1 MSSRALRRLQDDNAL
16 LESLLSN
23 SNANKM
29 TSGKSTAGNILKR
42 ENIFSMMDNVRDS
55 DNSTDE
61 GQISE
66 QDEEAAVAGERDTQ
80 SNAQPKRITLA
91 SKSSRRKKNKK
102 AKRKQKNHTA
112 EAAKDKGS
120 DDDDDDDDDE
130 EFDKIIQ
137 QFKKTDIL
145 KYGKTK
151 NDDTNEEGFFTAS
164 EPEEASSQ
172 PWKSFLSLE
181 SDPGFT
187 KFPISCLRH
196 SCKFFQNDFKKL
208 DPHTEFKLLFDDIS
222 PESLEDIDSMT
233 STPVSPQQLK
243 QIQRLKRLIRNWGGK
258 DHRLAPNGPGMHP
271 QHLKFTKIR
280 DDWIPTQR
288 GELSMK
294 LLSSD
299 DLLDWQL
306 WERPLDWKDVIQNDV
321 SQWQKFISFY
331 KFEPLNSDLSKKSMM
346 DFYLSVIVHPD
357 HEALINLISSKFP
370 YHVPGLLQV
379 ALIFIRQGDRSNTNG
394 LLQRALF
401 VFDRALKANI
411 IFDSLNCQLPY
422 IYFFNRQFYLAI
434 FRYIQS
440 LAQRGVIGTASEW
453 TKVLWS
459 LSPLEDPLGCRYF
472 LDHYFLL
479 NNDYQYIIELSNSP
493 LMNCY
498 KQWNTLG
505 FSLAVVLSF
514 LRINE
519 MSSARNA
526 LLKAF
531 KHHPLQ
537 LSELFKEKLLG
548 DHALTKD
555 LSIDGHLAENLELK
569 AYMARFPLLW
579 NRNEEV
585 TFLHDEMSSIL
596 QDYHRGNVTID
607 SNDGQDHNNINNLQS
622 PFFIAG
628 IPINLLRF
636 AILSEES
643 SVMAAIPSFIWSDN
657 EVYEF
662 DVLPPMPT
670 SKESIEVVENIKTF
684 INEKDLAVLQAERMQ
699 DEDLLNQIRQISLQQ
714 YIHENEESNENEG

>member
-29 TSGKSTAGNILKR
+29 TSGKSTAGNIQKR
-42 ENIFSMMDNVRDS
+42 ENIFSMMNNVRDS

-61 GQISE
+61 GQMSE
-66 QDEEAAVAGERDTQ
+66 QDEEAAAAGERDTQ
-80 SNAQPKRITLA
+80 SNGQPKRITLA

-120 DDDDDDDDDE
+120 DDDDDDE

-137 QFKKTDIL
+137 QFKETDIL

-555 LSIDGHLAENLELK
+555 LSIDGHSAENLELK

>member
-29 TSGKSTAGNILKR
+29 TSGKSTAGNIQKR
-42 ENIFSMMDNVRDS
+42 ENIFSMMNNVRDS

-61 GQISE
+61 GRMSE
-66 QDEEAAVAGERDTQ
+66 QDEEAAAAGERDTQ
-80 SNAQPKRITLA
+80 SNGQPKRITLA

-120 DDDDDDDDDE
+120 DDDDDDE

-379 ALIFIRQGDRSNTNG
+379 ALIFIRQGDRSSTNG

-555 LSIDGHLAENLELK
+555 LSIDGHSAENLELK

>member
-29 TSGKSTAGNILKR
+29 TSGKSTAGNIQKR

-120 DDDDDDDDDE
+120 DDDDDDE

-519 MSSARNA
+519 MSSAHNA

-585 TFLHDEMSSIL
+585 TFLHDELSSIL

>member
-29 TSGKSTAGNILKR
+29 TSGKSTAGNIQKR

-66 QDEEAAVAGERDTQ
+66 QDEEAAVAGERNTQ

-120 DDDDDDDDDE
+120 DDDDDDE

>member
-16 LESLLSN
+16 LESLLSS
-23 SNANKM
+23 SNANRM
-29 TSGKSTAGNILKR
+29 TSGKSTAGNIQKR

-120 DDDDDDDDDE
+120 DDDDDDE

>member
-29 TSGKSTAGNILKR
+29 TSGKSTAGDIQKR
-42 ENIFSMMDNVRDS
+42 ENIFSMMNNVRDS

-61 GQISE
+61 GRMSE
-66 QDEEAAVAGERDTQ
+66 QDEEAAAAGERDTQ
-80 SNAQPKRITLA
+80 SNGQPKRITLA

-120 DDDDDDDDDE
+120 DDDDDDE

-555 LSIDGHLAENLELK
+555 LSIDGHSAENLELK

>member
-29 TSGKSTAGNILKR
+29 TSGKSTAGNIQKR
-42 ENIFSMMDNVRDS
+42 ENIFSMMNNVRDS
-55 DNSTDE
+55 DSSTDE
-61 GQISE
+61 GQMSE
-66 QDEEAAVAGERDTQ
+66 QDEEAAAAGERDTQ
-80 SNAQPKRITLA
+80 SNGQPKRITLA

-120 DDDDDDDDDE
+120 DDDDDDE

-555 LSIDGHLAENLELK
+555 LSIDGHSAENLELK

>member
-29 TSGKSTAGNILKR
+29 TSGKSTAGNIQKR
-42 ENIFSMMDNVRDS
+42 ENIFSMMNNVRDS

-61 GQISE
+61 GQMSE
-66 QDEEAAVAGERDTQ
+66 QDEEAAAAGERDTQ
-80 SNAQPKRITLA
+80 SNGQPKRITLA

-120 DDDDDDDDDE
+120 DDDDDDDE

-636 AILSEES
+636 AILSEEA

>member
-29 TSGKSTAGNILKR
+29 TSGKSTAGNIQKR

-112 EAAKDKGS
+112 ETAKDKGS
-120 DDDDDDDDDE
+120 DDDDDDE

-299 DLLDWQL
+299 DLLDWKL

>member
-29 TSGKSTAGNILKR
+29 TSGKSTAGNIQKR
-42 ENIFSMMDNVRDS
+42 ENIFSMMNNVRDS

-61 GQISE
+61 GRMSE
-66 QDEEAAVAGERDTQ
+66 QDEEAAAAGERDTQ
-80 SNAQPKRITLA
+80 SNGQPKRITLA

-120 DDDDDDDDDE
+120 DDDDDDE

-505 FSLAVVLSF
+505 FSLAIVLSF

-596 QDYHRGNVTID
+596 QDYHRGNITID

>member
-29 TSGKSTAGNILKR
+29 TSGKSTAGNIQKR

-120 DDDDDDDDDE
+120 DDDDDDE

-537 LSELFKEKLLG
+537 LSELFKQKLLG

-585 TFLHDEMSSIL
+585 AFLHDEMSSIL

>member
-29 TSGKSTAGNILKR
+29 TSGKSTAGNIQKR

-102 AKRKQKNHTA
+102 AKRKQKNHTT

-120 DDDDDDDDDE
+120 DDDDDDE

-299 DLLDWQL
+299 DFLDWQL

-555 LSIDGHLAENLELK
+555 LSIDGHSAENLELK

>member
-29 TSGKSTAGNILKR
+29 TSGKSTAGNIQKR

-120 DDDDDDDDDE
+120 DDDDDE

-151 NDDTNEEGFFTAS
+151 NDGTNEEGFFTAS

-258 DHRLAPNGPGMHP
+258 DHKLAPNGPGMHP

-607 SNDGQDHNNINNLQS
+607 PNDGQDHNNINNLQS

-670 SKESIEVVENIKTF
+670 SKESIEVVENIKSF

>member
-29 TSGKSTAGNILKR
+29 TSGKSTAGNIQKR
-42 ENIFSMMDNVRDS
+42 ENIFSMMNNVRDS

-61 GQISE
+61 GQMSE
-66 QDEEAAVAGERDTQ
+66 QDEEAAAAGERDTQ
-80 SNAQPKRITLA
+80 SKGQPKRITLA

-120 DDDDDDDDDE
+120 DDDDDDE

-555 LSIDGHLAENLELK
+555 LSIDGHSAENLELK

-636 AILSEES
+636 AMLSEES

>member
-29 TSGKSTAGNILKR
+29 TSGKSTAGNIQKR
-42 ENIFSMMDNVRDS
+42 ENIFSMMNNVRDS

-61 GQISE
+61 GQMSE
-66 QDEEAAVAGERDTQ
+66 QDEEAAAAGERDTQ
-80 SNAQPKRITLA
+80 SNGQPKRITLA

-120 DDDDDDDDDE
+120 DDDDDDE

-555 LSIDGHLAENLELK
+555 LSIDGHSAENLELK

-636 AILSEES
+636 AMLSEES

>member
-29 TSGKSTAGNILKR
+29 TSGKSTAGNIQKR
-42 ENIFSMMDNVRDS
+42 ENIFSMMNNVRDS

-61 GQISE
+61 GQMSE
-66 QDEEAAVAGERDTQ
+66 QDEEAAAAGERDTQ
-80 SNAQPKRITLA
+80 SNGQPKRITLA

-120 DDDDDDDDDE
+120 DDDDDDE

-505 FSLAVVLSF
+505 FSLAVVRSF

-636 AILSEES
+636 AILSEEA

>member
-29 TSGKSTAGNILKR
+29 TSGKSTAGNIQKR

-61 GQISE
+61 EQISE

-120 DDDDDDDDDE
+120 DDDDDDE

-555 LSIDGHLAENLELK
+555 LSIDGHSAENLELK

-662 DVLPPMPT
+662 DVLPPMHT

>member
-29 TSGKSTAGNILKR
+29 TSGKSTAGNIQKR
-42 ENIFSMMDNVRDS
+42 ENIFSMMDNIRDS

-120 DDDDDDDDDE
+120 DDDDDDDE

-233 STPVSPQQLK
+233 STSVSPQQLK

-306 WERPLDWKDVIQNDV
+306 WERPLDWKDVIQNDI

-537 LSELFKEKLLG
+537 LSELFKKKLLG

-585 TFLHDEMSSIL
+585 AFLHDEMSSIL

-643 SVMAAIPSFIWSDN
+643 SVMAAIPSFVWSDN

>member
-29 TSGKSTAGNILKR
+29 TSGKSTAGNIQKR

-120 DDDDDDDDDE
+120 DDDDDDE

-137 QFKKTDIL
+137 EFKKTDIL

-164 EPEEASSQ
+164 EPEETSSQ

-662 DVLPPMPT
+662 DVLPPMHT

-699 DEDLLNQIRQISLQQ
+699 DEDLFNQIRQISLQQ

>member
-29 TSGKSTAGNILKR
+29 TSGKSTAGNIQKR

-61 GQISE
+61 GQMSE
-66 QDEEAAVAGERDTQ
+66 QDEEAAAAGERDTQ
-80 SNAQPKRITLA
+80 SNGQPKRITLA

-120 DDDDDDDDDE
+120 DDDDDDE

-555 LSIDGHLAENLELK
+555 LSIDWPFGRKLGIKGIYGPLPVTLE
-569 AYMARFPLLW
+569 
-579 NRNEEV
+579 
-585 TFLHDEMSSIL
+585 
-596 QDYHRGNVTID
+596 
-607 SNDGQDHNNINNLQS
+607 
-622 PFFIAG
+622 
-628 IPINLLRF
+628 
-636 AILSEES
+636 
-643 SVMAAIPSFIWSDN
+643 
-657 EVYEF
+657 
-662 DVLPPMPT
+662 
-670 SKESIEVVENIKTF
+670 
-684 INEKDLAVLQAERMQ
+684 
-699 DEDLLNQIRQISLQQ
+699 
-714 YIHENEESNENEG
+714 

>member
-29 TSGKSTAGNILKR
+29 TSGKSTAGNIQKR

-120 DDDDDDDDDE
+120 DDDDDDE

-684 INEKDLAVLQAERMQ
+684 INEKDLAVVQAERMQ

>member
-29 TSGKSTAGNILKR
+29 TSGKSTAGNIQKR
-42 ENIFSMMDNVRDS
+42 ENIFSMMNNVRDS

-120 DDDDDDDDDE
+120 DDDDDDE

>member
-1 MSSRALRRLQDDNAL
+1 MSSRALRKLQDDNAL

-23 SNANKM
+23 ACASKV
-29 TSGKSTAGNILKR
+29 SGGRSTANNSQKQQNMFSLMED
-42 ENIFSMMDNVRDS
+42 ENDS
-55 DNSTDE
+55 GSASGEDQE
-61 GQISE
+61 PE
-66 QDEEAAVAGERDTQ
+66 LDEETGASTQ
-80 SNAQPKRITLA
+80 QGSSPPGKVTLA

-102 AKRKQKNHTA
+102 TKRKQKTQISVA
-112 EAAKDKGS
+112 SE
-120 DDDDDDDDDE
+120 DDDSDDE

-137 QFKKTDIL
+137 QFKKTDVL
-145 KYGKTK
+145 KYGKARK
-151 NDDTNEEGFFTAS
+151 DDGVNEEDFFTAS
-164 EPEEASSQ
+164 ESEETFNV
-172 PWKSFLSLE
+172 PWRSFLSLE
-181 SDPGFT
+181 DDPGFT
-187 KFPISCLRH
+187 KFPISSLKH

-258 DHRLAPNGPGMHP
+258 DHKLAPNGPGMHP
-271 QHLKFTKIR
+271 HHLKFTKIR

-299 DLLDWQL
+299 ELLNWQL

-331 KFEPLNSDLSKKSMM
+331 KFEPLNSDSSKKSMM

-379 ALIFIRQGDRSNTNG
+379 ALILIRQGDKSNTNG

-411 IFDSLNCQLPY
+411 VFDSLTCQLPY
-422 IYFFNRQFYLAI
+422 IYFFNRQFYLAV

-479 NNDYQYIIELSNSP
+479 NNDYQYMIELSDSP

-498 KQWNTLG
+498 KEWNTLG
-505 FSLAVVLSF
+505 FSLGVVLSY

-519 MSSARNA
+519 KESARSA
-526 LLKAF
+526 LLKTF

-537 LSELFKEKLLG
+537 LSELFKDKLLG
-548 DHALTKD
+548 DHALTKNLTIND
-555 LSIDGHLAENLELK
+555 HLAEILELK
-569 AYMARFPLLW
+569 AYMARFPSLW
-579 NRNEEV
+579 TKSEEV
-585 TFLHDEMSSIL
+585 SFLHNELSNIL
-596 QDYHRGNVTID
+596 KDYQTGNVTID
-607 SNDGQDHNNINNLQS
+607 SNNKKLDDNANEFQS
-622 PFFIAG
+622 PFFIEG

-643 SVMAAIPSFIWSDN
+643 SVMASIPSTIWSN
-657 EVYEF
+657 YEVYEF

-670 SKESIEVVENIKTF
+670 SKESIDVIENIKSF
-684 INEKDLAVLQAERMQ
+684 INEKDLTALQMERLQ

-714 YIHENEESNENEG
+714 YIHENEEPNGNED

>member
-29 TSGKSTAGNILKR
+29 TSGKSTAGNIQKR
-42 ENIFSMMDNVRDS
+42 ENIFSMMNNIRDS

-102 AKRKQKNHTA
+102 AKWKQKNHTA

-120 DDDDDDDDDE
+120 DDDDDDE

-243 QIQRLKRLIRNWGGK
+243 QIQRLKKLIRNWGGK

-555 LSIDGHLAENLELK
+555 LSIDDHLAENLELK

-607 SNDGQDHNNINNLQS
+607 SNDRQDHNNINNLQS

>member
-29 TSGKSTAGNILKR
+29 TSGKSTAGNIQKR

-120 DDDDDDDDDE
+120 DDDDDDE

-181 SDPGFT
+181 SDPGLT
-187 KFPISCLRH
+187 KFPISCLKH

>member
-29 TSGKSTAGNILKR
+29 TSGKSTAGNIQKR
-42 ENIFSMMDNVRDS
+42 ENIFSMMNNVRDS

-61 GQISE
+61 GRMSE
-66 QDEEAAVAGERDTQ
+66 QDEEAAAAGERDTQ
-80 SNAQPKRITLA
+80 SNGQPKRITLA

-120 DDDDDDDDDE
+120 DDDDDDE

-505 FSLAVVLSF
+505 FSLAIVLSF

-555 LSIDGHLAENLELK
+555 LSIDGHSAENLELK

>member
-1 MSSRALRRLQDDNAL
+1 MMMMMMKNSTR
-16 LESLLSN
+16 LSN
-23 SNANKM
+23 S
-29 TSGKSTAGNILKR
+29 S
-42 ENIFSMMDNVRDS
+42 
-55 DNSTDE
+55 
-61 GQISE
+61 
-66 QDEEAAVAGERDTQ
+66 
-80 SNAQPKRITLA
+80 
-91 SKSSRRKKNKK
+91 
-102 AKRKQKNHTA
+102 
-112 EAAKDKGS
+112 
-120 DDDDDDDDDE
+120 
-130 EFDKIIQ
+130 
-137 QFKKTDIL
+137 KKTDIL

-555 LSIDGHLAENLELK
+555 LSIDGHSAENLELK

>member
-29 TSGKSTAGNILKR
+29 TSGKSTAGNIQKR

-120 DDDDDDDDDE
+120 DDDDDDE

-181 SDPGFT
+181 SDPGLT

>member
-29 TSGKSTAGNILKR
+29 TSGKSTAGNIQKR

-120 DDDDDDDDDE
+120 DDDDDDE

-280 DDWIPTQR
+280 DDWTPTQR

-321 SQWQKFISFY
+321 SQWQKLISFY

-585 TFLHDEMSSIL
+585 AFLHDEMSSIL
-596 QDYHRGNVTID
+596 QNYHRGNVTID

>member
-29 TSGKSTAGNILKR
+29 TSGKSTAGNIQKR

-120 DDDDDDDDDE
+120 DDDDDDE

-258 DHRLAPNGPGMHP
+258 DHRLAPNGLGMHP

>member
-29 TSGKSTAGNILKR
+29 TSGKSTAGNIQKR

-120 DDDDDDDDDE
+120 DDDDDDE

-555 LSIDGHLAENLELK
+555 LSINGHLAENLELK

-643 SVMAAIPSFIWSDN
+643 SVMVAIPSFIWSDN

>member
-29 TSGKSTAGNILKR
+29 TSGKSTAGNIQKR
-42 ENIFSMMDNVRDS
+42 ENIFSMMNNVRDS

-61 GQISE
+61 GQMSE
-66 QDEEAAVAGERDTQ
+66 QDEEAAAAGERDTQ
-80 SNAQPKRITLA
+80 SNGQPKRITLA

-120 DDDDDDDDDE
+120 DDDDDDE

-440 LAQRGVIGTASEW
+440 LAQRGVIGTAIEW

-555 LSIDGHLAENLELK
+555 LSIDGHSAENLELK

>member
-29 TSGKSTAGNILKR
+29 TSGKSTAGNIQKR

-112 EAAKDKGS
+112 EATKDKGS
-120 DDDDDDDDDE
+120 DDDDDDE

-585 TFLHDEMSSIL
+585 AFLHDEMSSIL

-607 SNDGQDHNNINNLQS
+607 SNDGQDHSNINNLQS

>member
-29 TSGKSTAGNILKR
+29 TSGKSTAGDIQKR
-42 ENIFSMMDNVRDS
+42 ENIFSMMNNVRDS

-61 GQISE
+61 GQMSE
-66 QDEEAAVAGERDTQ
+66 QDEEAAAAGERDTQ
-80 SNAQPKRITLA
+80 SNGQPKRITLA

-120 DDDDDDDDDE
+120 DDDDDDE

-548 DHALTKD
+548 DHAPTKD

>member
-29 TSGKSTAGNILKR
+29 TSGKSTAGNIQKR
-42 ENIFSMMDNVRDS
+42 ENIFSMMNNVRDS

-61 GQISE
+61 GQMSE
-66 QDEEAAVAGERDTQ
+66 QDEEAAAAGERDTQ
-80 SNAQPKRITLA
+80 SNGQPKRITLA

-120 DDDDDDDDDE
+120 DDDDDDE

-555 LSIDGHLAENLELK
+555 LSIDGHSAENLELK

-684 INEKDLAVLQAERMQ
+684 INEKDLAVLQTERMQ

>member
-29 TSGKSTAGNILKR
+29 TSGKSTAGNIQKR

-61 GQISE
+61 EQISE

-120 DDDDDDDDDE
+120 DDDDDDE

-222 PESLEDIDSMT
+222 PESLEDIDLMT

-607 SNDGQDHNNINNLQS
+607 SNDGQDHNNVNNLQS

-662 DVLPPMPT
+662 DVLPPMHT

-699 DEDLLNQIRQISLQQ
+699 DEDLFNQIRQISLQQ

>member
-29 TSGKSTAGNILKR
+29 TSGKSTAGNIQKR

-120 DDDDDDDDDE
+120 DDDDDDE

-555 LSIDGHLAENLELK
+555 LSIDGHSAENLELK

>member
-29 TSGKSTAGNILKR
+29 TSGKSTAGNIQKR

-120 DDDDDDDDDE
+120 DDDDDE

-151 NDDTNEEGFFTAS
+151 NDGTNEEGFFTAS

-670 SKESIEVVENIKTF
+670 SKESIEVVENIKSF